1 MGPQAGALCICS
13 CMHIA
18 ILQQLGQLQAA
29 KHLKAWPGDAKARL
43 RPEGLTVDTC
53 LCSNLTLAASLSSA
67 SSLVLQPANSLTF
80 ELIMGAKLTFAG
92 FAIHAM
98 SPATNVPP
106 QTSNYTHGWTWSVQ
120 GLTIHG
126 LFGTVLPYIVEFAT
140 SLEDAPQA
148 NSSLLLKDMVI
159 NYTSCGQAW
168 PTVAAIIAQPPGVRQ
183 SPESRCRA
191 CSSSCKCPQR
201 AMLSPCCVWHVSEQ

>member
-1 MGPQAGALCICS
+1 MG
-13 CMHIA
+13 
-18 ILQQLGQLQAA
+18 
-29 KHLKAWPGDAKARL
+29 
-43 RPEGLTVDTC
+43 TC

-80 ELIMGAKLTFAG
+80 ELIMGANLTFAG

-126 LFGTVLPYIVEFAT
+126 LFGTVLPYIVEFSS

-183 SPESRCRA
+183 SLSHVAGPVHPFANAHSVLCCHHAVSGMSLSGRSTQPGRMQLASAQEVCMPIYAAATAGAVQLCRL
-191 CSSSCKCPQR
+191 QT
-201 AMLSPCCVWHVSEQ
+201 